1 MLKILFIFITL
12 TLTGFITIWFKK
24 DPGTI
29 SIIWQ
34 GWLIESSIPIISTL
48 ILLLFS
54 IILLLFFVSKRI
66 IFFPKSLNKSLNNR
80 RKIKADTAIIKGF
93 AAKNMGEIR
102 LARNYSNQAKF
113 LNNTPLKLL
122 LDSEINN
129 YYGNNAKSIELHKNM
144 LKHPETLLM
153 SIKKVTT
160 QHINNKDIK
169 NAIKTINMSPKSKYT
184 PKWFFYAS
192 LQLNILDNNWGQVT
206 NCIKNINKYTDT
218 NKDSIKLIKSKIFLH
233 KALEYNKNTDKILE
247 SKDIDTS
254 LKFDPSFAPAI
265 VLKAR
270 LLYKKDKE
278 LGLAYIQKSWK
289 KYSHP
294 DISNYLIN
302 ILHNEPRHKS
312 LKIIKA
318 LIILD
323 NDTYNNAALVK
334 AALQIEAWPLAR
346 QAISLIPEK
355 YWTKSIYLMM
365 ADLDKKEHGDNNKY
379 KYWLEKS
386 QNAILDFSWG
396 CTSCSYISGKWVL
409 ICPKCSSLDSIHWQK
424 FSETSKEFEKLLIND
439 KYNHLSININNED
452 AARGIIK
459 ELNTGIDR

>member
-1 MLKILFIFITL
+1 MLKILLIFIIL
-12 TLTGFITIWFKK
+12 SLTGFITIWFKN
-24 DPGTI
+24 DPGVI

-34 GWLIESSIPIISTL
+34 GWLIETSIPIISSL

-54 IILLLFFVSKRI
+54 TILILFFFVKKV
-66 IFFPKSLNKSLNNR
+66 IFFPRSLYISRNNSR
-80 RKIKADTAIIKGF
+80 RVRADTAIIKAF
-93 AAKNMGEIR
+93 AAKNMGEIG
-102 LARNYSNQAKF
+102 LAKNYSKQAKY
-113 LNNTPLKLL
+113 LKDTPLKLL

-129 YYGNNAKSIELHKNM
+129 YYGNYTKSIEYNENM

-153 SIKKVTT
+153 SIKNITIE
-160 QHINNKDIK
+160 HINNKDIK
-169 NAIKTINMSPKSKYT
+169 NALKVINMSPKSKYT
-184 PKWFFYAS
+184 PKWFFYTS
-192 LQLNILDNNWGQVT
+192 LQLNILDNNWDQVS

-218 NKDSIKLIKSKIFLH
+218 NKESFNLIKSKIFLH
-233 KALEYNKNTDKILE
+233 KALIDNKNINKNIKF
-247 SKDIDTS
+247 KDIDSS

-265 VLKAR
+265 VLKAK
-270 LLYKKDKE
+270 LLYQKDKV

-294 DISNYLIN
+294 DISNYLTN
-302 ILHNEPRHKS
+302 IFHNEPRHKL

-355 YWTKSIYLMM
+355 YWTKSIYLLM

-409 ICPKCSSLDSIHWQK
+409 ICPKCSSLDSIHWQQ
-424 FSETSKEFEKLLIND
+424 FSETSKEFDNLLIND

>member
-1 MLKILFIFITL
+1 
-12 TLTGFITIWFKK
+12 
-24 DPGTI
+24 
-29 SIIWQ
+29 
-34 GWLIESSIPIISTL
+34 
-48 ILLLFS
+48 
-54 IILLLFFVSKRI
+54 
-66 IFFPKSLNKSLNNR
+66 
-80 RKIKADTAIIKGF
+80 
-93 AAKNMGEIR
+93 MGEIR
-102 LARNYSNQAKF
+102 LATHYSNQARF

-153 SIKKVTT
+153 SIKKVTI

-206 NCIKNINKYTDT
+206 NCIKNISKYTDT
-218 NKDSIKLIKSKIFLH
+218 NKNSIKLIKSKIFLH

-265 VLKAR
+265 VFKAR

-294 DISNYLIN
+294 DISNYLIH
-302 ILHNEPRHKS
+302 IFHNESKHKLFNIIKS
-312 LKIIKA
+312 LIK
-318 LIILD
+318 LD
-323 NDTYNNAALVK
+323 NTPYNNAALAKV
-334 AALQIEAWPLAR
+334 ALQIEAWTLSR
-346 QAISLIPEK
+346 KAINLIPEK

-365 ADLDKKEHGDNNKY
+365 ADLDKKEHGDNNKF
-379 KYWLEKS
+379 KFWQEKS
-386 QNAILDFSWG
+386 KNALLDFSWG
-396 CTSCSYISGKWVL
+396 CTSCSYISEKWAL
-409 ICPKCSSLDSIHWQK
+409 ICKKCSSLDSIQWQQ
-424 FSETSKEFEKLLIND
+424 FSMPYKTIESFPINTE
-439 KYNHLSININNED
+439 HSNIANNLNDED

>member
-29 SIIWQ
+29 SIIWH
-34 GWLIESSIPIISTL
+34 GWLIEASIPIISTL

-54 IILLLFFVSKRI
+54 IILLLFFISKRI
-66 IFFPKSLNKSLNNR
+66 IFFPESLHKSLNNR
-80 RKIKADTAIIKGF
+80 KKIKADAAIIKGF

-129 YYGNNAKSIELHKNM
+129 YYGDNAKSIELHKNM

-153 SIKKVTT
+153 SIKKVTI

-206 NCIKNINKYTDT
+206 NCIKNISKYTDN
-218 NKDSIKLIKSKIFLH
+218 NKNSIKLIKSKIFLH
-233 KALEYNKNTDKILE
+233 KALEHNNTDKVLK

-294 DISNYLIN
+294 DISNYLIH
-302 ILHNEPRHKS
+302 IFHNESKHKLFNIIKS
-312 LKIIKA
+312 LIK
-318 LIILD
+318 LD
-323 NDTYNNAALVK
+323 NTPYNNAALAKV
-334 AALQIEAWPLAR
+334 ALQIEAWTLSR
-346 QAISLIPEK
+346 KAINLIPEK

-365 ADLDKKEHGDNNKY
+365 ADLDKKEHGDNNKF
-379 KYWLEKS
+379 KFWQEKS
-386 QNAILDFSWG
+386 KNALLDFSWG
-396 CTSCSYISGKWVL
+396 CTSCSYISEKWAL
-409 ICPKCSSLDSIHWQK
+409 ICQKCSSLDSIQWQQ
-424 FSETSKEFEKLLIND
+424 FSMPYKTVESFPINTE
-439 KYNHLSININNED
+439 HSNIANNLNDED